1 MAFVRWIV
9 VGAGAVGGVVGGLL
23 ADAGEEVVLVARGPH
38 LDALREHGL
47 RVRTPNRDVTV
58 TCEAVGAVADTEIGA
73 GDIVLLAVKSQDS
86 ETALRSLSAIADRRA
101 VIVCLQNGLEN
112 ERMAARRFAQVLS
125 VPVLLPAA
133 IVEPGVVA
141 GWGRP
146 HPGVLDIGRFPDAPV
161 DELVAQVSDRFV
173 RAGFL
178 STARA
183 DISRWK
189 RRKLLMNVGNA
200 VQALVGTEGSRRLYQ
215 LATAEAEAC
224 FAAAGWDVATLEED
238 RANRKGRMEI
248 GEIPGLT
255 WGGGSSWQSLV
266 RSTGSIEADYLNG
279 EVALL
284 GRLHGLPT
292 PVNDLLRRR
301 ANAASAAGLAP
312 ASTTEQQLLAE
323 LENDNGRA

>member
-1 MAFVRWIV
+1 MAIVRWIV

-38 LDALREHGL
+38 LDALRAHGL
-47 RVRTPNRDVTV
+47 RVRTPNRDVGV
-58 TCEAVGAVADTEIGA
+58 TCEAVSTVEDAAIRA
-73 GDIVLLAVKSQDS
+73 GDIVLLAVKSQHS
-86 ETALRSLSAIADRRA
+86 ETALRALSATADHRA

-112 ERMAARRFAQVLS
+112 ERLAARRFARVLS
-125 VPVLLPAA
+125 VPVMLPAA
-133 IVEPGVVA
+133 IVEPGMVA
-141 GWGRP
+141 GWGCP

-161 DELVAQVSDRFV
+161 DALVAEISDRFV

-178 STARA
+178 STARG

-189 RRKLLMNVGNA
+189 RRKLLMNVDNA
-200 VQALVGTEGSRRLYQ
+200 VQALVGIDGSRPLHE

-224 FAAAGWDVATLEED
+224 FAAAGWDVATIEED

-248 GEIPGLT
+248 GEIAGLT
-255 WGGGSSWQSLV
+255 RGGGSTWQSLV
-266 RSTGSIEADYLNG
+266 RNTGSIEADYLNG
-279 EVALL
+279 EIVLL
-284 GRLHGLPT
+284 GRLHGVPT

-312 ASTTEQQLLAE
+312 GSTTEQELLTE
-323 LENDNGRA
+323 LGDEPA